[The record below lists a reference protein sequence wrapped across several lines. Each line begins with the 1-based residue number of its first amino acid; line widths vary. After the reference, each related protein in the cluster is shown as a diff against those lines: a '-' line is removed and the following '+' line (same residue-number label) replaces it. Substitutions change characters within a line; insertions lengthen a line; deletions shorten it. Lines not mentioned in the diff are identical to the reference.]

1 MRIEDYEFEEEKTL
15 ANLADLLTSI
25 ADQLRENGE
34 LELPMPTLR
43 EGIIKLPIGE
53 PVETGIEVSLRKHFI
68 HLKLALSW
76 RRPTTKVSTTE
87 EEISNE

>member
-15 ANLADLLTSI
+15 ANLADLLTKI

-43 EGIIKLPIGE
+43 EGVIKLPIGE
-53 PVETGIEVSLRKHFI
+53 PVETGIEVALRKHFI
-68 HLKLALSW
+68 HLKIALAW
-76 RRPTTKVSTTE
+76 QRPTTQE
-87 EEISNE
+87 EKSDE

>member
-1 MRIEDYEFEEEKTL
+1 MSLESLEKTL
-15 ANLADLLTSI
+15 ANLAALLTSI

-53 PVETGIEVSLRKHFI
+53 PVETGIEVGLRKHFI
-68 HLKLALSW
+68 HLKIALAW
-76 RRPTTKVSTTE
+76 QRPSTEVSTTE
-87 EEISNE
+87 EEMSDE

>member
-1 MRIEDYEFEEEKTL
+1 MRIEDYEFEQEKTL
-15 ANLADLLTSI
+15 ANLADLLTNI

-53 PVETGIEVSLRKHFI
+53 PVETGIEVGLRKNFI
-68 HLKLALSW
+68 HLKISLAWL
-76 RRPTTKVSTTE
+76 RPSTQE
-87 EEISNE
+87 EKSNE